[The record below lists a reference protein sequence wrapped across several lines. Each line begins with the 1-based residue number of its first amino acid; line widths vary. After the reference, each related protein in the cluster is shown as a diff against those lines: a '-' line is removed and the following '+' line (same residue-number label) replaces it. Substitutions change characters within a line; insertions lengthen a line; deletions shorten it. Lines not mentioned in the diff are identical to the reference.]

1 MQLANRRRLYKVHRD
16 IMTQTDN
23 NNLSNS
29 IIEQDSDYISRR
41 LSEVNS
47 IILDGSSFHL
57 EDGLESSDQLLEN
70 DSDNNDTQS
79 QNNNIDEPQDNEQAV
94 ITTPLR
100 LTETDDVKDS
110 SSTYEEEPLTIPQST
125 HSFLFTEPP
134 NTMPFY
140 FGLGIAVMSFT
151 CLILALVDNVQNG
164 EVPFNVNVTVR
175 IAQYLSIVIALL
187 MEEGKFCFC
196 A

>member
-1 MQLANRRRLYKVHRD
+1 
-16 IMTQTDN
+16 MTQTD
-23 NNLSNS
+23 LSNS
-29 IIEQDSDYISRR
+29 IIIEQDSDYISRR

-70 DSDNNDTQS
+70 GSDNDTQS

-100 LTETDDVKDS
+100 LSETDDIKES

-134 NTMPFY
+134 TTMPFY
-140 FGLGIAVMSFT
+140 FGLGISVMSFV
-151 CLILALVDNVQNG
+151 CLILALVDNIENG
-164 EVPFNVNVTVR
+164 EIPFNVPVTVR

-187 MEEGKFCFC
+187 MEEGKLVFVHKMYSFFMSLHNI
-196 A
+196 